1 MNLNDVINNRRSI
14 RRFKDT
20 KVTRE
25 DILSIIECAQNA
37 PSWKNSQ
44 VSRYYVVEEKRDEVI
59 ASLPDFNKFSVA
71 NAPVFI
77 ISTVVNNRS
86 GYDREGNPET
96 HLIDGF
102 SYFDNGL
109 QIENLVLKATELGL
123 GTLIMGLYDNEVL
136 RTLLEIPENETITVV
151 IALGEKDIEPQKPQR
166 KVLTD
171 ITKFY

>member
-1 MNLNDVINNRRSI
+1 MNFNDVINNRRSI

-20 KVTRE
+20 KVNRE
-25 DILSIIECAQNA
+25 NILSIIECAQNA

-44 VSRYYVVEEKRDEVI
+44 VSRYYVVEERREEVI
-59 ASLPDFNKFSVA
+59 ASLPDFNKYSVS

-86 GYDREGNPET
+86 GYDRAGNPET
-96 HLIDGF
+96 HLVDGF

-123 GTLIMGLYDNEVL
+123 GTLIMGLYDNESL
-136 RTLLEIPENETITVV
+136 RNILEIPENETITVV
-151 IALGEKDIEPQKPQR
+151 IALGEKDIEPEKPQR
-166 KVLTD
+166 KVLID